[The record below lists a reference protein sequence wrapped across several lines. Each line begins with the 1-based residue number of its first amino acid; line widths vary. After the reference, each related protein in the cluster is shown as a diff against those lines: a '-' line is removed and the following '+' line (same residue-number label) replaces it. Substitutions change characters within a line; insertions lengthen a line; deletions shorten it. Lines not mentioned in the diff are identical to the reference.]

1 MDYNEIDLIDFDD
14 DYEDEA
20 LKNSK
25 SFKYDMELEISG
37 ILIENELDALMKLC
51 SEENERSLPLYL
63 NFSGERAE
71 IGFLELSL
79 DNLLNINYMSPNYSL
94 VLIDNLNNN
103 RRSLN
108 SSDPEVLGD
117 ILSTFISIV

>member
-1 MDYNEIDLIDFDD
+1 MEYDEIDLIDFDD
-14 DYEDEA
+14 EES
-20 LKNSK
+20 NSSVISK
-25 SFKYDMELEISG
+25 SSKYDMELEISG

-51 SEENERSLPLYL
+51 SNENERSLPLYL

-79 DNLLNINYMSPNYSL
+79 DNLLNINYMSSDYSL
-94 VLIDNLNNN
+94 VLIDNINNN

-108 SSDPEVLGD
+108 SSDPAVLGD